1 MCIVDTDSK
10 IQEEECLKVIKIHLS
25 LTNGLVENNRSIFPI
40 HLGVESEIIK

>member
-25 LTNGLVENNRSIFPI
+25 LTNGHVENNCSIFPT